1 MSTSLPSSSEI
12 QYFLEVAETS
22 NISRAA
28 ERLGIT
34 QPTLSLSVQ
43 RLEQSLGTPLLI
55 RGKGGVRLTKAGS
68 RFAARARALV
78 EQWDRLRSDSVA
90 EETEVKGRVSIGCHA
105 SVALYSL
112 PDFAPS
118 LMAQYPDLELVFQH
132 DLSRKITERVVS
144 FECDFGIVV
153 NPYAHPDLRIVRL
166 ALDEVTFWRAHGDV
180 ATDILICEPDLLQ
193 TQALLAQVKKQR
205 STHSLEF
212 RRTLKSSSLEVVASL
227 AAAGAGIAI
236 LPTRVA
242 EMQKDRRGAMRLKPV
257 FSKSSTQ
264 KTPVFEDKICLV
276 YRPDAQKSVAAKV
289 VMRAIEAAFK
299 KSTAS

>member
-1 MSTSLPSSSEI
+1 MLPSASEI
-12 QYFLEVAETS
+12 QYFLEVAETL

-43 RLEQSLGTPLLI
+43 RLEQTLGTPLLI
-55 RGKGGVRLTKAGS
+55 RGKNGVRLTKAGT
-68 RFAARARALV
+68 RFALQSRSLL
-78 EQWDRLRSDSVA
+78 EQWERLRSDSVA
-90 EETEVKGRVSIGCHA
+90 EETEVKGRVTIGCHT

-112 PDFAPS
+112 PNFAPT
-118 LMAQYPDLELVFQH
+118 LIAKHPELELVFQH
-132 DLSRKITERVVS
+132 DLSRRITERVVS

-166 ALDEVTFWRAHGDV
+166 AVDEVAFWRAHGDV
-180 ATDILICEPDLLQ
+180 PTDVLICEPDLLQ
-193 TQALLAQVKKQR
+193 TQSLLAQIKKVGPA
-205 STHSLEF
+205 HGFDF
-212 RRTLKSSSLEVVASL
+212 RRTIKSSSLEVVASL
-227 AAAGAGIAI
+227 AASGAGVAI

-242 EMQKDRRGAMRLKPV
+242 EMQRDRRGEPRLKPL
-257 FSKSSTQ
+257 SAKA
-264 KTPVFEDKICLV
+264 PIFEDKICLA

-299 KSTAS
+299 KSVA